1 MSTALVTGGAGF
13 LGCHIAQGL
22 TEAGWS
28 VRLLDVVEPAGPLP
42 AGQVFTLGDVRDAET
57 VREAIDGCDVVIDNA
72 ALVPITRAK
81 LEGFRSVNVG
91 GCKVTLDAA
100 RAAGAYVVHISS
112 TSIYGL
118 PSEMPVTEETPLAPF
133 EPYGVSKAEAE
144 HLVHRERE
152 DGLVVASLRS
162 RALLGRGRLGVFDP
176 IFNRIRAGKVVP
188 LIGRGDK
195 LLQMTDARDFAA
207 AVLACIQRRANGDY
221 NIGAAEFA
229 TPREDFEA
237 LIERVGSRSRLVAV
251 PLWAVRAVAVPL
263 DVIGRS
269 PFSKWHWKAAD
280 TTFYSSL
287 EKAERELGWRPRYSN
302 VDALEQT
309 YREWL
314 AGAGGGS
321 AHLSPL
327 RGRFA
332 KVLRG

>member
-13 LGCHIAQGL
+13 LGFHIAQGL

-28 VRLLDVVEPAGPLP
+28 VRLLDVVEPASELP
-42 AGQVFTLGDVRDAET
+42 AGQTFIHADVRDEDA
-57 VREAIDGCDVVIDNA
+57 VRAAVDGCDVVVDNA
-72 ALVPITRAK
+72 ALVPITRATP
-81 LEGFRSVNVG
+81 EGFRSVNVG

-100 RAAGAYVVHISS
+100 RTAGAYVVHISS

-118 PSEMPVTEETPLAPF
+118 PSGMPVTEETPLAPF

-144 HLVHRERE
+144 ELVHRERA

-195 LLQMTDARDFAA
+195 ILQMTDARDFAA
-207 AVLACIQRRANGDY
+207 AVLACIERRANDDY
-221 NIGAAEFA
+221 NIGAAQYG
-229 TPREDFEA
+229 TPREDFHA
-237 LIERVGSRSRLVAV
+237 LIERVGSSSRLVSI
-251 PLWAVRAVAVPL
+251 PLWAVRAVVQPL
-263 DVIGRS
+263 DMIGRS
-269 PFSKWHWKAAD
+269 PFSEWHWKAAD

-287 EKAERELGWRPRYSN
+287 DKAERELGWTPRYSN
-302 VDALEQT
+302 VDALERT

-327 RGRFA
+327 RGVFA

>member
-1 MSTALVTGGAGF
+1 MRTALVTGGAGF
-13 LGCHIAQGL
+13 LGYHIAHAL
-22 TEAGWS
+22 TEAGWA
-28 VRLLDVVEPAGPLP
+28 VRLLDVVEPGAALEP
-42 AGQVFTLGDVRDAET
+42 GQTFVRADVRDAAA
-57 VREAIDGCDVVIDNA
+57 VREAAAGCEVVVDNA
-72 ALVPITRAK
+72 ALVPITRATAD
-81 LEGFRSVNVG
+81 EFRAVNVG
-91 GCKVTLDAA
+91 GCRNTLAAA
-100 RAAGAYVVHISS
+100 REAGAYVVHISS

-118 PSEMPVTEETPLAPF
+118 PKEMPVTEDSPLIPF

-144 HLVHRERE
+144 ELVHAERAE
-152 DGLVVASLRS
+152 GLVVASLRS

-176 IFNRIRAGKVVP
+176 IFHRMRENKVVP

-195 LLQMTDARDFAA
+195 RLQMTDARDFGA
-207 AVLACIQRRANGDY
+207 AVLACIDRRANDDY
-221 NIGAAEFA
+221 NIAAAEFA
-229 TPREDFEA
+229 TPREDFQA
-237 LIERVGSRSRLVAV
+237 LIERVGSTSRLVPI

-280 TTFYSSL
+280 ATFYMSL
-287 EKAERELGWRPRYSN
+287 DKAESDLGWRPRYSN
-302 VDALEQT
+302 VDALERT

-327 RGRFA
+327 RGAFA